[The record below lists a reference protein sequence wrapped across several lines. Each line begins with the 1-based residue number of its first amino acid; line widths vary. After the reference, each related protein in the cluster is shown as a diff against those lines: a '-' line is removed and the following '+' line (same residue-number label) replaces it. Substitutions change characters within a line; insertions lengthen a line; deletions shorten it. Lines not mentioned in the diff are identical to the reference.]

1 MDKPGTRY
9 PPLFGSIPGGG
20 LPFIRMI
27 PSRLPCALALLGI
40 GLSLGACARAET
52 AADRHMAEMNDQLA
66 GIQADQDKSPKAGR
80 IDTGDDKSVLGEKA
94 TPPASAKSV
103 SPPSPRSI
111 QLGGEDTANEDTTD
125 PTQRP
130 DIRLTGTPGAGGSR
144 ATNNRRVRSG
154 DDGTSMTTQS
164 SEKPSALDPEA
175 KRAYDHAISLVNGRK
190 NAEALEALNAFLV
203 KWPDHPY
210 AENAMYWRGEIFFS
224 QGDYL
229 KAAEQFD
236 AVVAR
241 FNGRKA
247 PDALLKIGMCHD
259 KLGAPTRANDYWAR
273 LKRDYPQS
281 DAARKIPKE
290 TR

>member
-1 MDKPGTRY
+1 MG
-9 PPLFGSIPGGG
+9 
-20 LPFIRMI
+20 M
-27 PSRLPCALALLGI
+27 LGI
-40 GLSLGACARAET
+40 GLSLGACGRAET

-66 GIQADQDKSPKAGR
+66 GIQADQDKSSKAGR
-80 IDTGDDKSVLGEKA
+80 IDTGDDKSALPEKA

-103 SPPSPRSI
+103 PPPSPRSI
-111 QLGGEDTANEDTTD
+111 QLGEGEAAGSDD
-125 PTQRP
+125 PNDPSQRP
-130 DIRLTGTPGAGGSR
+130 DIRLTGTPGGGGSR
-144 ATNNRRVRSG
+144 ATSSRRVRSG
-154 DDGTSMTTQS
+154 DDGTSTTTQS
-164 SEKPSALDPEA
+164 SEKSSALDPEA

-190 NAEALEALNAFLV
+190 NDQALEALNAFLV

-224 QGDYL
+224 QGEYL
-229 KAAEQFD
+229 KVAEQFE

-259 KLGAPTRANDYWAR
+259 KLGAQTRANEYWAR

>member
-1 MDKPGTRY
+1 M
-9 PPLFGSIPGGG
+9 IPGR
-20 LPFIRMI
+20 LP
-27 PSRLPCALALLGI
+27 SALPCALVMSIGMGLALG
-40 GLSLGACARAET
+40 GCARAET

-80 IDTGDDKSVLGEKA
+80 IEAADDKSAIGAKDA
-94 TPPASAKSV
+94 PPPSSAKSV
-103 SPPSPRSI
+103 PPPSPRSV
-111 QLGGEDTANEDTTD
+111 QLGGEEPGSEDPND
-125 PTQRP
+125 PNQRP
-130 DIRLTGTPGAGGSR
+130 EIRLTGTPGAGGSR
-144 ATNNRRVRSG
+144 ATTNNRRVRSG
-154 DDGTSMTTQS
+154 DDGTTGTTTTQS

-175 KRAYDHAISLVNGRK
+175 RRAYDHAISLVNGKK
-190 NAEALEALNAFLV
+190 NEQALEALNAFLV

-210 AENAMYWRGEIFFS
+210 AENAMYWRGEIFFA
-224 QGDYL
+224 QGDYS
-229 KAAEQFD
+229 KAAEQFE

-259 KLGAPTRANDYWAR
+259 KLGAPTRANDYWSR
-273 LKRDYPQS
+273 LKREYPQS

>member
-1 MDKPGTRY
+1 
-9 PPLFGSIPGGG
+9 LASIPAGG

-27 PSRLPCALALLGI
+27 PRSLPYALLT
-40 GLSLGACARAET
+40 GLMGLALGACGRAET
-52 AADRHMAEMNDQLA
+52 AADRHAAEMNDQLA
-66 GIQADQDKSPKAGR
+66 GIQADQDKSSKAGR
-80 IDTGDDKSVLGEKA
+80 IDTGEDKSTLGAKEA

-103 SPPSPRSI
+103 PPPSPRTV
-111 QLGGEDTANEDTTD
+111 QLGEGEAAGSDDPND

-130 DIRLTGTPGAGGSR
+130 DIRVTGTPGAGGSR
-144 ATNNRRVRSG
+144 TTPSRRVRSG
-154 DDGTSMTTQS
+154 DDGSTTTTQS
-164 SEKPSALDPEA
+164 SEKSSALDPEA
-175 KRAYDHAISLVNGRK
+175 KRAYDHAISLVNGKK
-190 NAEALEALNAFLV
+190 NDQALEALNAFLV

-229 KAAEQFD
+229 KAAEQFE

-259 KLGAPTRANDYWAR
+259 KLGAPSRANETWAR